1 MTSLRPEEKGQD
13 RKGTQTFLPH
23 PRTLGWFGTSSL
35 AMGGSNQ
42 SVFILAALFVGQ
54 GDISGQGSAAILLLM
69 LGVVLG
75 CAAVP
80 GWIELLLMYPNRVG
94 GIAATC
100 AEAYRPYNPVL
111 ANLAGICY
119 WWGWVP
125 TSGLCS
131 LLAATA
137 IHDWY
142 LPDLPVMPT
151 AMGLVVLFTVINLIG
166 VKWAARLAMPLA
178 SVAGL
183 LAFASGLG
191 PVLAGT
197 VDWHQATNLH
207 LTTPFDGWF
216 GDMTSI
222 MAGLFLIGFVAP
234 AFETAACHVGEMM
247 NPEQSLPRTMWVS
260 AGMAC
265 VFFIPL
271 PLIWLGTLGPEALS
285 KDLAQVL
292 GPTFA
297 PLFGSASKAAAVWFM
312 LVNLFLCSLQPLCGA
327 PRTLS
332 QIADDG
338 LIPRIFSS
346 RMKFSDVPWFATL
359 FTAGFALFFL
369 ILGDP
374 VWLIAATN
382 FTYVFGGL
390 VLPSVAV
397 WLLRRDAPEA
407 PRLYRAPRGAIT
419 LGLIAAGV
427 WAMTALLGF
436 QQFGLTTVIVG
447 LIFAYSGSVLYVWRL
462 LADKRRAGQPL
473 SFRTLHVKLT
483 GAMLV
488 VLLLD
493 GAGYY
498 MAVNNLPQ
506 TSSALLTVLEDIF
519 VAVAMLTVVVGL
531 ILPGMIAHSAVEVAG
546 AARRLAQGTVAD
558 FSRAMQALGAGR
570 LEDAHARLD
579 RGTVHI
585 NSRDEL
591 GEMAASFNLLEAE
604 IANAAVGLDGARE
617 GLHTARSQV
626 EEANRSLE
634 QRIAELK
641 VALEQRERAEKAAES
656 ANRAKSQFL
665 ANMSH
670 EIRTPMNGV
679 IGMTDLA
686 LDTDLDETQR
696 LYLETVRSSAK
707 SLLTILNDILDF
719 SKIESG
725 KMEVEH
731 IDFDVSSLFEDVLR
745 SIEVRATQKGL
756 GLIRDIPA
764 DLPSL
769 VRGDPGRIR
778 QVLINLCDNAIK
790 FTSKGGL
797 EVRLNLSGK
806 DADQYDAHVSV
817 RDTGIGISPEQQ
829 ALIFESFSQADT
841 STTRKFGGTGLGLT
855 ICDGL
860 VNLMGGKIWVES
872 EVGKGSTFHFTVPLG
887 RCEQDAAEQIESH
900 QPEQFPPS
908 SSASGGADAENKK
921 LRILVAEDNL
931 VNQLLIVSL
940 LEKWGHEVCVAENG
954 ALAVDLFSNSKW
966 DFVLMDM
973 QMPTMGGIE
982 ATRLIREYEQANQAS
997 RTPVFAVTANA
1008 RPEDR
1013 QACMDAGMDE
1023 FLTKPLD
1030 PELLTRAIK
1039 DWMPES
1045 RFIAQHPSSAHSEL
1059 IRNPSPEIDQEP
1071 HLDLEKLN
1079 DYVDHDETI
1088 VRELLTVFMKS
1099 LADVPTRLDDA
1110 FNQRD
1115 KNQLMKIVQE
1125 VKGGA
1130 SSVFA
1135 VKLASIAQHAETIF
1149 RTSSINWDEV
1159 ESIVALMKSEKEQLH
1174 QTFPG
1179 DQEKYASIDDH
1190 Y

>member
-1 MTSLRPEEKGQD
+1 MTSSHPKERDPDGEGS
-13 RKGTQTFLPH
+13 QTFLPH

-42 SVFILAALFVGQ
+42 SIFILAALFVGQ
-54 GDISGQGSAAILLLM
+54 GDISGQGSAAVLLLM

-94 GIAATC
+94 GIAASC

-142 LPDLPVMPT
+142 LPNLPVMPT
-151 AMGLVVLFTVINLIG
+151 AMGLVVLFTVINLMG
-166 VKWAARLAMPLA
+166 VKWAARLAIPLA

-183 LAFASGLG
+183 LALASGLG
-191 PVLAGT
+191 PALAGT

-234 AFETAACHVGEMM
+234 AFETAACHVGEMT
-247 NPEQSLPRTMWVS
+247 NPERSLPRTMWVS
-260 AGMAC
+260 AGLAC

-297 PLFGSASKAAAVWFM
+297 PLFGTASKAAAVWFM

-346 RMKFSDVPWFATL
+346 RMKFTDVPWFATL

-369 ILGDP
+369 YLGDP

-407 PRLYRAPRGAIT
+407 PRLYRAPRGTIL
-419 LGLIAAGV
+419 LGLIAASV

-447 LIFAYSGSVLYVWRL
+447 LIFAYSGSILYVWRL

-506 TSSALLTVLEDIF
+506 TSSALLTALEDIF
-519 VAVAMLTVVVGL
+519 VAVAMLTVAVGL

-546 AARRLAQGTVAD
+546 AARRLAHGTVAD
-558 FSRAMQALGAGR
+558 FSRAMLALGSGR
-570 LEDAHARLD
+570 LADAHARLD
-579 RGTVHI
+579 RRTVRI

-617 GLHTARSQV
+617 GLRTARSQV
-626 EEANRSLE
+626 EHANRSLE
-634 QRIAELK
+634 QRVAELK
-641 VALEQRERAEKAAES
+641 VALEQRERAEKAAEN

-679 IGMTDLA
+679 IGMTELA
-686 LDTDLDETQR
+686 LDTSLDETQR

-707 SLLTILNDILDF
+707 SLLVILNDILDF

-725 KMEVEH
+725 KLEVEH
-731 IDFDVSSLFEDVLR
+731 VDFDISSLFEDVLR
-745 SIEVRATQKGL
+745 SVEVRAIQKKL
-756 GLIRDIPA
+756 ALIRSIPA
-764 DLPSL
+764 DLPGR

-790 FTSKGGL
+790 FTSQGSL
-797 EVRLNLSGK
+797 EVGLNLSGT
-806 DADQYDAHVSV
+806 DADHYEAHVSV
-817 RDTGIGISPEQQ
+817 RDTGIGISPEQK
-829 ALIFESFSQADT
+829 AFIFESFSQADT

-860 VNLMGGKIWVES
+860 VDLMGGEIWVES
-872 EVGKGSTFHFTVPLG
+872 EVGKGSTFHFTVPLS
-887 RCEQDAAEQIESH
+887 RCEESASAQISSH
-900 QPEQFPPS
+900 QSEQFPPS
-908 SSASGGADAENKK
+908 SSESDSVGAANRK
-921 LRILVAEDNL
+921 LRILVAEDNR
-931 VNQLLIVSL
+931 VNQLLITSL
-940 LEKWGHEVCVAENG
+940 LNKWGHEACVAENG
-954 ALAVDLFSNSKW
+954 ASAVELFSSSQW

-982 ATRLIREYEQANQAS
+982 ATELIREYERVERAP
-997 RTPVFAVTANA
+997 RTPILAVTANA

-1013 QACMDAGMDE
+1013 QACLDAGMDE

-1030 PELLTRAIK
+1030 PELLLRIIK
-1039 DWMPES
+1039 DRMPES
-1045 RFIAQHPSSAHSEL
+1045 RAIAREPSSANSDR
-1059 IRNPSPEIDQEP
+1059 INNPSPEIDQAP
-1071 HLDLEKLN
+1071 HLDLKKLN
-1079 DYVDHDETI
+1079 DCVDHDETI
-1088 VRELLTVFMKS
+1088 VRELLDVFMKS
-1099 LADVPTRLDDA
+1099 LMGIPTRLDDA
-1110 FNQRD
+1110 INQRD
-1115 KNQLMKIVQE
+1115 KNQLMKIVHE

-1130 SSVFA
+1130 SGVFA
-1135 VKLASIAQHAETIF
+1135 VKLASIATHAETAF
-1149 RTSSINWDEV
+1149 RSDSVDWGQA
-1159 ESIVALMKSEKEQLH
+1159 ESIVALMKSEMEQLDK
-1174 QTFPG
+1174 TFPG
-1179 DQEKYASIDDH
+1179 GQEI
-1190 Y
+1190 

>member
-1 MTSLRPEEKGQD
+1 MTSSHPKERGQD
-13 RKGTQTFLPH
+13 KAGSQTFLPH

-94 GIAATC
+94 GIAASC

-151 AMGLVVLFTVINLIG
+151 AMGLVVLFTVINLMG

-183 LAFASGLG
+183 LALASGLG
-191 PVLAGT
+191 PVLAGA
-197 VDWHQATNLH
+197 VDWHQATSLH
-207 LTTPFDGWF
+207 LTTPFEGWF

-247 NPEQSLPRTMWVS
+247 NPERSLPRTMWVS
-260 AGMAC
+260 AGLAC
-265 VFFIPL
+265 IFFIPL

-297 PLFGSASKAAAVWFM
+297 PLFGAAAKAAAVWFM

-346 RMKFSDVPWFATL
+346 RMKFTDVPWFATL

-369 ILGDP
+369 YLGDP

-397 WLLRRDAPEA
+397 WLLRSDAPEA
-407 PRLYRAPRGAIT
+407 PRLYRAPRGTIT

-447 LIFAYSGSVLYVWRL
+447 LIFAYSGSILYVWRL
-462 LADKRRAGQPL
+462 LADKRRAGEPL

-506 TSSALLTVLEDIF
+506 TSSALLTALEDIF
-519 VAVAMLTVVVGL
+519 VAVAMLTVAVGL
-531 ILPGMIAHSAVEVAG
+531 ILPGMIAHSAAEVAG
-546 AARRLAQGTVAD
+546 AAKRLAQGTVAD
-558 FSRAMQALGAGR
+558 FSRAMQALGSGR
-570 LEDAHARLD
+570 LADAHARLD
-579 RGTVHI
+579 RRTVRV

-591 GEMAASFNLLEAE
+591 GEMAASFNLLQAE

-617 GLHTARSQV
+617 GLHTARTQV

-634 QRIAELK
+634 QRVAELN

-686 LDTDLDETQR
+686 LDTDLDDTQR
-696 LYLETVRSSAK
+696 LYLETVKSSAK
-707 SLLTILNDILDF
+707 SLLVILNDILDF

-725 KMEVEH
+725 KLEVEH
-731 IDFDVSSLFEDVLR
+731 VDFSISSLFEDVLR
-745 SIEVRATQKGL
+745 SIEVRTTQKKL
-756 GLIRDIPA
+756 GFIRDIPA

-769 VRGDPGRIR
+769 VKGDPGRIR

-790 FTSKGGL
+790 FTSQGGV
-797 EVRLNLSGK
+797 EVRLNLSDT
-806 DADQYDAHVSV
+806 DADHYEAHVAV
-817 RDTGIGISPEQQ
+817 RDTGIGIAPEQKG
-829 ALIFESFSQADT
+829 LIFESFSQADT

-860 VNLMGGKIWVES
+860 VSLMGGRIWVES
-872 EVGKGSTFHFTVPLG
+872 EPGKGSTFHFTVPLS
-887 RCEQDAAEQIESH
+887 RCEEDAEEQIESH
-900 QPEQFPPS
+900 RLDTSAS
-908 SSASGGADAENKK
+908 SSAESDGAGAANKK
-921 LRILVAEDNL
+921 LRILVAEDNR
-931 VNQLLIVSL
+931 VNQLLIFSL
-940 LEKWGHEVCVAENG
+940 LDKWGHEVCIAENG

-973 QMPTMGGIE
+973 QMPIMGGIE
-982 ATRLIREYEQANQAS
+982 ATKLIREYERAKQAS
-997 RTPVFAVTANA
+997 RTPILAVTANA

-1013 QACMDAGMDE
+1013 QACMDAGMDD

-1030 PELLTRAIK
+1030 PELLMRIMK
-1039 DWMPES
+1039 DWMPENRS
-1045 RFIAQHPSSAHSEL
+1045 IAQEHSPANSDL
-1059 IRNPSPEIDQEP
+1059 INNLSPESDQEP
-1071 HLDLEKLN
+1071 HLDLTKLN

-1088 VRELLTVFMKS
+1088 VRELLDAFIKS
-1099 LADVPTRLDDA
+1099 LMDIPARLDDA

-1115 KNQLMKIVQE
+1115 RNQLMKIIHE

-1135 VKLASIAQHAETIF
+1135 VKLASIAKHAESVF
-1149 RTSSINWDEV
+1149 RTDSVNWDEA
-1159 ESIVALMKSEKEQLH
+1159 ESIVALMKSEKEQLDKA
-1174 QTFPG
+1174 FPG
-1179 DQEKYASIDDH
+1179 GQEM
-1190 Y
+1190 